1 MRKPVTIRIHEQV
14 IAAVN
19 AEATKQE
26 RSFARVIE
34 NILSAHFGI
43 TGIQD
48 EVEVIYAPE
57 DIRKYEFI
65 PDPNRTP
72 EENAEMAA
80 AIDTMLK
87 NAGY

>member
-26 RSFARVIE
+26 RGFARVIE
-34 NILSAHFGI
+34 NILSTHFGI

-48 EVEVIYAPE
+48 DVEVIYAPE
-57 DIRKYEFI
+57 DIRSFELI
-65 PDPNRTP
+65 RDERDTP
-72 EENAEMAA
+72 EEHEELKK
-80 AIDTMLK
+80 AIETMLK